1 MNITKY
7 RHFDSLTYLHVLGIT
22 SSGGHTLISGNFRYI
37 SANFRSETGSDAAHA
52 VWPVLNVNWV
62 AAPSMWTGVASDP
75 RSESVRREYS
85 NAAWVSAPSMWAECR
100 PPPCGL
106 SARPL
111 HVGGGPAPSMW
122 TECPPPPCG
131 LRLRAAVRGFS
142 ITVPCRQTMTV
153 WLEKMYSEAAASLC
167 EILSEKVSITTDSWK
182 ALITESCVKVSFLP
196 TGLCRVRS
204 WRPTQYQRGRPAGNL
219 KFHFQIFI

>member
-22 SSGGHTLISGNFRYI
+22 SSGGHTLIPGNFRYI
-37 SANFRSETGSDAAHA
+37 AANFRSETGSDAAHA

-111 HVGGGPAPSMW
+111 HVGSV
-122 TECPPPPCG
+122 CG
-131 LRLRAAVRGFS
+131 LCHVKIVLGAKIVPAYVIVCLHPDNLPGNRRRDAENMFPNDE
-142 ITVPCRQTMTV
+142 IT
-153 WLEKMYSEAAASLC
+153 
-167 EILSEKVSITTDSWK
+167 
-182 ALITESCVKVSFLP
+182 
-196 TGLCRVRS
+196 
-204 WRPTQYQRGRPAGNL
+204 
-219 KFHFQIFI
+219 

>member
-111 HVGGGPAPSMW
+111 HVGSV
-122 TECPPPPCG
+122 CG
-131 LRLRAAVRGFS
+131 LQSGASQFFCNNPKSNGKSRWLFVKGTQGDAHFRVGQHTS
-142 ITVPCRQTMTV
+142 SLHHYTVITHVEV
-153 WLEKMYSEAAASLC
+153 EW
-167 EILSEKVSITTDSWK
+167 
-182 ALITESCVKVSFLP
+182 
-196 TGLCRVRS
+196 
-204 WRPTQYQRGRPAGNL
+204 
-219 KFHFQIFI
+219 